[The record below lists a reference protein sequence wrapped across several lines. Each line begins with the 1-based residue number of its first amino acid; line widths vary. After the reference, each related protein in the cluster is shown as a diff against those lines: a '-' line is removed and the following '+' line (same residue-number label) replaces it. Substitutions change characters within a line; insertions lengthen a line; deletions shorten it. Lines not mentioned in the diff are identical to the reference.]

1 MQVEEPIAN
10 DASGSTASRFRRHVE
25 MLVVAGAV
33 VILAFLLEVHSDQ
46 RVAFSLLP
54 ECPLPET
61 CPSRSL
67 FHTECPGCGLT
78 RSFVH
83 LAHGDWA
90 ASLKVNRVG
99 WLLALAVVLQFPYRL
114 VALRTQDG
122 SPLGSSV
129 PKLFGWLLIFAL
141 VANSLVKIAMRL

>member
-1 MQVEEPIAN
+1 
-10 DASGSTASRFRRHVE
+10 
-25 MLVVAGAV
+25 MLAVAGAV

-99 WLLALAVVLQFPYRL
+99 WLLALAVVLQFPYRV
-114 VALRTQDG
+114 VALRTQNG
-122 SPLGSSV
+122 APLGSSV
-129 PKLFGWLLIFAL
+129 PKMFGWLLIFAL
-141 VANSLVKIAMRL
+141 VANWLVKIAARLSG